1 MPNHRIC
8 IIYLTLI
15 LLQAV
20 AIAKGDEDGANII
33 EKSTMENNLDYV
45 IFAKLLNRL
54 LCIIF
59 IIIYV
64 VMFIRLVPS

>member
-1 MPNHRIC
+1 M
-8 IIYLTLI
+8 I